1 MGVGKKKPVYCAI
14 GEGQREEGIVRV
26 VKWLGG
32 VVLVTTL
39 LVVTAFG
46 SSVAAQQSG
55 DTEELELAEQNNSG
69 VSGTATLRDVDG
81 GVEVALNMRGLPE
94 AGVEHINHFHGG
106 GRCADYEAGEDIPI
120 TIPLTTVIA
129 NQDGTGSASTTL
141 PDVTL
146 DQLFDQRQERIIVF
160 HAKQEEG
167 VAVPPPIA
175 CADVNPTP
183 GETTT
188 KTERTVV
195 MKESTEAPLPE
206 SGGPVV
212 SWAPSV
218 LLPAAV
224 LVLGS
229 GVLMFAVLRRR

>member
-1 MGVGKKKPVYCAI
+1 VCG
-14 GEGQREEGIVRV
+14 GEGQREEGIVRA

-32 VVLVTTL
+32 VVLVSTL
-39 LVVTAFG
+39 LVVAAFG
-46 SSVAAQQSG
+46 SSAAAQQSDG
-55 DTEELELAEQNNSG
+55 TEELELAEQNDSG
-69 VSGTATLRDVDG
+69 VSGTATLREVNG
-81 GVEVALNMRGLPE
+81 GVEVALNMQGLPE

-106 GRCADYEAGEDIPI
+106 GSCADYEAREDIPV

-129 NQDGTGSASTTL
+129 NQDGTGSATTTL
-141 PDVTL
+141 PEASL
-146 DQLFDQRQERIIVF
+146 DQLLDQRQERIIVF

-188 KTERTVV
+188 KPERTVV
-195 MKESTEAPLPE
+195 AKEGTETPLPK

-224 LVLGS
+224 LVLGFS
-229 GVLMFAVLRRR
+229 VLAFAVLRRR

>member
-1 MGVGKKKPVYCAI
+1 VCGD
-14 GEGQREEGIVRV
+14 EGQWEEGIVCAL
-26 VKWLGG
+26 KWLGG
-32 VVLVTTL
+32 VVLVSTL

-46 SSVAAQQSG
+46 VSAAAQQSG
-55 DTEELELAEQNNSG
+55 GTEELELAEQNNSG
-69 VSGTATLRDVDG
+69 VSGTATLREVNG
-81 GVEVALNMRGLPE
+81 GVEVTLNMRGLPE

-106 GRCADYEAGEDIPI
+106 GSCADYEAREDIPV

-129 NQDGTGSASTTL
+129 NQDGTGSATTTL
-141 PDVTL
+141 PEVSL
-146 DQLFDQRQERIIVF
+146 DQLLDQRQERIIVF

-175 CADVNPTP
+175 CADVNPTA

-188 KTERTVV
+188 KTEQTVV
-195 MKESTEAPLPE
+195 TKESTERPLPE

-229 GVLMFAVLRRR
+229 GVLAFAVLRRR